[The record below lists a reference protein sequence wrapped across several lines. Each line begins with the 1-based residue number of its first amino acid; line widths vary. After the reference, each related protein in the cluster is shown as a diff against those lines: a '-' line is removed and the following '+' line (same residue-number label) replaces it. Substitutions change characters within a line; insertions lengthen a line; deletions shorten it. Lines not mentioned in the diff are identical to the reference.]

1 MKKSAQWI
9 ISVFALLLMGLNASY
24 AEQAKDLTAMARITM
39 SAKQGNFDNAMTDN
53 RYRTAWFTK
62 FGYVQFDLPD
72 GEMCYGLYIC
82 LSEQTVTFSVQKN
95 TGGQW
100 EDVQLVQ
107 PEFLH
112 VYVPFKEG
120 MTSFRICCRDE
131 RDDIYLRVAEIRL
144 LGEGEMPAWVQNW
157 HRLEEKAD
165 LLIFTAHPDD
175 ELLWFGGTLPT
186 YAAELGK
193 NVQLVCMTVGE
204 RQRMNELLDALWTCG
219 MKNYPEI
226 GGFPDKRVTES
237 REAFAAWGGAK
248 KRIYPYVTGMIR
260 KYKPDVVLTQ
270 DLNGEYGHGAHK
282 AIAKAVIQGVE
293 LASQADYDADSAQQ
307 YGVWQVQ
314 KLYLHLYKENQL
326 MMDWNNSLPAFKGKT
341 SFEVAYEA
349 LQKHR
354 SQFPL
359 SQDMQQGGVY
369 DCRKFGLYFSIVGAD
384 EAGNDFFEHIQPS
397 AALMENK

>member
-1 MKKSAQWI
+1 MKKSAQWMV
-9 ISVFALLLMGLNASY
+9 SVFALLFVVLNVSY
-24 AEQAKDLTAMARITM
+24 AEQAKDLTAMAHITM
-39 SAKQGNFDNAMTDN
+39 SGKQGYFDSAMTDN

-62 FGYVQFDLPD
+62 SGYVQFDLPD
-72 GEMCYGLYIC
+72 GEMCYGIYIC

-95 TGGQW
+95 TDGQW
-100 EDVQLVQ
+100 EDVQFVH

-144 LGEGEMPAWVQNW
+144 LGEGELPEWVQNW
-157 HRLEEKAD
+157 YRLDEKAD

-175 ELLWFGGTLPT
+175 ELLWFGGTIPT

-193 NVQLVCMTVGE
+193 NVQLVCMTAGE
-204 RQRMNELLDALWTCG
+204 RQRMN
-219 MKNYPEI
+219 
-226 GGFPDKRVTES
+226 
-237 REAFAAWGGAK
+237 
-248 KRIYPYVTGMIR
+248 
-260 KYKPDVVLTQ
+260 
-270 DLNGEYGHGAHK
+270 
-282 AIAKAVIQGVE
+282 
-293 LASQADYDADSAQQ
+293 
-307 YGVWQVQ
+307 
-314 KLYLHLYKENQL
+314 
-326 MMDWNNSLPAFKGKT
+326 
-341 SFEVAYEA
+341 EA

-359 SQDMQQGGVY
+359 SQDMKQGGVY

-397 AALMENK
+397 AALIENK